1 MSYNFDEE
9 INLMLKDQ
17 IVTYKKL
24 CNRFNVTPFE
34 AIRALEIYATR
45 NREKKNETIVSI
57 IKYLVCVQDKI
68 SGFNRFMV
76 VSNDQL
82 DNLNN
87 EYNIS
92 YKNIYSIAS
101 FEIED
106 LNLIY
111 SSDIHATNGQLTSN
125 LKLALPLKTS
135 LHSIEQ
141 NLIASNQNLTKE
153 MENTNQLASESY
165 NATSKTLISPKPIP
179 LKNQSI
185 TKFLLKNN
193 KYLN

>member
-45 NREKKNETIVSI
+45 NREKKNETIVKI

-125 LKLALPLKTS
+125 IKLALPLKTS

-141 NLIASNQNLTKE
+141 NLIASNENLTKE

-185 TKFLLKNN
+185 AKFFTKK
-193 KYLN
+193 

>member
-45 NREKKNETIVSI
+45 NREKKNETIVNI

-76 VSNDQL
+76 VNNDQL

-92 YKNIYSIAS
+92 YKNIYSIA
-101 FEIED
+101 E
-106 LNLIY
+106 
-111 SSDIHATNGQLTSN
+111 AQ
-125 LKLALPLKTS
+125 
-135 LHSIEQ
+135 
-141 NLIASNQNLTKE
+141 
-153 MENTNQLASESY
+153 
-165 NATSKTLISPKPIP
+165 
-179 LKNQSI
+179 
-185 TKFLLKNN
+185 
-193 KYLN
+193 